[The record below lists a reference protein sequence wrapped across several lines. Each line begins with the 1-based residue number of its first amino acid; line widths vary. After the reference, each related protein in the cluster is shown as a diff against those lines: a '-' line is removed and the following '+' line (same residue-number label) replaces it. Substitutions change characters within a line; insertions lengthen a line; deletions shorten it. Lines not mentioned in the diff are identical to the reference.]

1 MYLAISWRLAS
12 FATVDRWQDRLRL
25 FVTGEGLGWLS
36 QVLLRSDQA
45 YYFLTIGF
53 SMCTS
58 IFIYSRS
65 LPSEWNGL
73 FISPNITVASVMG
86 CRIFRELKLGL
97 FADVMTD
104 QDLSK
109 IVGRDM
115 GAIQQLQSR
124 HVFEL
129 RTQPG
134 DAGVDTD
141 MTCI

>member
-1 MYLAISWRLAS
+1 
-12 FATVDRWQDRLRL
+12 
-25 FVTGEGLGWLS
+25 
-36 QVLLRSDQA
+36 
-45 YYFLTIGF
+45 
-53 SMCTS
+53 
-58 IFIYSRS
+58 
-65 LPSEWNGL
+65 
-73 FISPNITVASVMG
+73 MG